1 MVSGACGT
9 ALAVAHSG
17 IVAIGGAYYLVLGYV
32 LARSV
37 DRRDRRSTA
46 CALSVLVA
54 NEAWNVALFGRRS
67 TRNGLLGALAF
78 LVPLGGLQL
87 SVWRDPQSRY
97 ALLPYTGFVLLY
109 DLPWIY
115 RLWRLN
121 LELAG

>member
-54 NEAWNVALFGRRS
+54 NEAWNVALFGRRI
-67 TRNGLLGALAF
+67 
-78 LVPLGGLQL
+78 
-87 SVWRDPQSRY
+87 
-97 ALLPYTGFVLLY
+97 LY
-109 DLPWIY
+109 DIPWIY
-115 RLWRLN
+115 RLWPLN
-121 LELAG
+121 PELAG